1 MEGDLLLERLRQP
14 GGVTGRWW
22 TPELPNDI
30 ISGAISI
37 NAKGEMLLMVERD
50 ADPITGTTSVF
61 QPANRSMPVLVG
73 KAAGTLCT
81 LKDLTLNQGSGY
93 SFTTET
99 LTEVFFVRCAI
110 FGAQISTFDEFKV
123 KDVSISLPILMD
135 WGNTSCC
142 EAKTTSRGFAIHARY
157 SRELALGAYGNYSG
171 QVTVSAVPS
180 LNVVPSQKVSFSQ
193 SSHLTISF
201 AEPVTLD
208 TATNLI
214 PPIETLLSLVT
225 LSSVR
230 VPHLSCSSEQ
240 AKRMWRTQNG
250 EDRPHYTS
258 MVVWRYGM
266 EKEKPYSGL
275 SSNEMFVTYADLQES
290 SQLNML
296 SEVLVR
302 INELGLA
309 LSSLVPEGG
318 NFHSYSPRRFL
329 NAAQAMESLDNL
341 SGHTASLDPASYKKI
356 KKRILGKFEG
366 EDSSWLKDKL
376 DQTGNWPSLAARIQ
390 HVIQVNSRLLGTTV
404 NEQAGFV
411 RDVVNT
417 RNFLVHLDGSRKQKG
432 VSGIGLIDLTDKVEA
447 LARLCF
453 LREIGFD
460 DQSLARLFNH
470 EERTYVKHVKALF
483 QSRS

>member
-1 MEGDLLLERLRQP
+1 LSSDNILQQLRQP

-22 TPELPNDI
+22 TPESPNDTF
-30 ISGAISI
+30 SGAISI

-61 QPANRSMPVLVG
+61 QPTNRSIPVLVG
-73 KAAGTLCT
+73 KVAGALCT
-81 LKDLTLNQGSGY
+81 LEDLMLTRVSGY

-99 LTEVFFVRCAI
+99 LAEVFSVRCAI

-135 WGNTSCC
+135 WANTSCC
-142 EAKTTSRGFAIHARY
+142 SVKITARGFGIHARFL
-157 SRELALGAYGNYSG
+157 RKLALGAYGNYSG

-193 SSHLTISF
+193 SSHLAISF

-208 TATNLI
+208 TATNLV
-214 PPIETLLSLVT
+214 PLIETFLSLVT
-225 LSSVR
+225 LSSVA
-230 VPHLSCSSEQ
+230 VSYFSCTSEQ
-240 AKRMWRTQNG
+240 VKHMWRTQNG
-250 EDRPHYTS
+250 EDRPHYVP
-258 MVVWRYGM
+258 MVVWRHGM

-275 SSNEMFVTYADLQES
+275 SSDEMFVTYADLQES
-290 SQLNML
+290 SQLNVL
-296 SEVLVR
+296 SGVLVR

-341 SGHTASLDPASYKKI
+341 SGHTALLDPASYKKI

-366 EDSSWLKDKL
+366 KDLSWLKDKL

-390 HVIQVNSRLLGTTV
+390 HVIQVNSRLLGTTAD
-404 NEQAGFV
+404 EQSGFV

-432 VSGIGLIDLTDKVEA
+432 VSGIGLIDLTDKAET

-460 DQSLARLFNH
+460 DQSLARLFSH
-470 EERTYVKHVKALF
+470 DERTYIKHAKELF
-483 QSRS
+483 QSQS